1 MFSCGKKKHKKQSD
15 LSNVAK
21 MAEAIDDDINNSG
34 RQNKSNVLVVGNVSI
49 NDGNHSGNGDA
60 SCLNTTNNRTS
71 AINRN
76 QNSRRSI
83 QRFSCSRCCNDIFNY
98 LMRFRAS
105 PEEVEQRIKSREI
118 DRYLEKDKH
127 TFRRQVKFEFESHES
142 TTNSILTFI
151 FI

>member
-34 RQNKSNVLVVGNVSI
+34 RQNKSNVTVVGNVSC

-60 SCLNTTNNRTS
+60 SCFNSNNCTNHRTT

-76 QNSRRSI
+76 QSTRRSI
-83 QRFSCSRCCNDIFNY
+83 QRFSCTRCCNDIFNY
-98 LMRFRAS
+98 LLRFRAS

-127 TFRRQVKFEFESHES
+127 TFRRQVK
-142 TTNSILTFI
+142 N
-151 FI
+151 

>member
-34 RQNKSNVLVVGNVSI
+34 RQNKSNVTVVGNVSI
-49 NDGNHSGNGDA
+49 NDGNHSGNGDS
-60 SCLNTTNNRTS
+60 SCLNSINGTNNRTT

-127 TFRRQVKFEFESHES
+127 TFRRQVRFRSHES
-142 TTNSILTFI
+142 TSYVTDDRR
-151 FI
+151 

>member
-34 RQNKSNVLVVGNVSI
+34 RQSKSNVTVIGNVSI

-60 SCLNTTNNRTS
+60 SFLNSINCTNNRMT

-83 QRFSCSRCCNDIFNY
+83 QRFSCSRCCNNIFNY
-98 LMRFRAS
+98 LLRLRAS

-127 TFRRQVKFEFESHES
+127 TFRRQVRIEL
-142 TTNSILTFI
+142 TT
-151 FI
+151 